1 MSYGICD
8 VDFSGYLGSLTRQQ
22 HRHRSRAWLR
32 EYAVPWQLLYNVLSI
47 MVLCRE
53 NRIAPGLNDPVGY
66 GQHSEKLKEAEEG
79 YERPCLALPLAVSVN
94 LGVRGSRFCSKTCQ
108 LLVDD
113 RASNFIFLNLYILPR
128 SKESHP
134 LGPL

>member
-8 VDFSGYLGSLTRQQ
+8 GDFSGYLGSLTRQQ

-32 EYAVPWQLLYNVLSI
+32 EYAVPWQLLHNVLSI
-47 MVLCRE
+47 HTLLCNVVLCRE

-66 GQHSEKLKEAEEG
+66 GQHSERLKEVGEG

-108 LLVDD
+108 LLADD
-113 RASNFIFLNLYILPR
+113 
-128 SKESHP
+128 
-134 LGPL
+134 

>member
-66 GQHSEKLKEAEEG
+66 GQHSEKVKEVEEG

-108 LLVDD
+108 LLADD
-113 RASNFIFLNLYILPR
+113 WASNFIFLNLYILPR